1 MNDSADDHL
10 RKEAL
15 HLYFSEV
22 KDTQQEAEL
31 EEEEV
36 EHVLLNG
43 TIFVWVFYSFI
54 YFTALLQK
62 WSKPPIFS
70 TQPD

>member
-1 MNDSADDHL
+1 METSIDDNL
-10 RKEAL
+10 RTEAL

-22 KDTQQEAEL
+22 KDTQQETEL

-43 TIFVWVFYSFI
+43 TTV
-54 YFTALLQK
+54 
-62 WSKPPIFS
+62 
-70 TQPD
+70 

>member
-1 MNDSADDHL
+1 MDASVDDNL

-15 HLYFSEV
+15 HLYFNEV
-22 KDTQQEAEL
+22 KDTQQETEL

-43 TIFVWVFYSFI
+43 RFI
-54 YFTALLQK
+54 YYCFFL
-62 WSKPPIFS
+62 S
-70 TQPD
+70 

>member
-1 MNDSADDHL
+1 MDASVDDNL

-15 HLYFSEV
+15 HLYFIEV
-22 KDTQQEAEL
+22 KDTQHEVEL

-43 TIFVWVFYSFI
+43 NFFVF
-54 YFTALLQK
+54 
-62 WSKPPIFS
+62 
-70 TQPD
+70 